1 MYAYGGHG
9 GSGGG
14 FRSAHQSGSDGPS
27 RGGRGVGAAKRA
39 KPKMRVACSAEVAVP
54 EVQRAIIIGRG
65 GATIKE
71 LQART
76 AARVNVPGRDR
87 PAHHPVRVE
96 AEDIF
101 NLLHLC
107 WEFTILG
114 IGRDEPVD
122 CTVVTSEG
130 SVSLALQ
137 QRSSGEFLSGSGL
150 TAFSVASCCSR
161 EELDILVDNEHFARP
176 ELSVTC
182 LVKQCRTI

>member
-71 LQART
+71 RLKSLQ
-76 AARVNVPGRDR
+76 VMDP
-87 PAHHPVRVE
+87 
-96 AEDIF
+96 
-101 NLLHLC
+101 C
-107 WEFTILG
+107 
-114 IGRDEPVD
+114 
-122 CTVVTSEG
+122 SEK
-130 SVSLALQ
+130 SM
-137 QRSSGEFLSGSGL
+137 QRGL
-150 TAFSVASCCSR
+150 TTALTRRSA
-161 EELDILVDNEHFARP
+161 
-176 ELSVTC
+176 T
-182 LVKQCRTI
+182 VKATRGG